1 MDLSADYG
9 TSNEACGCG
18 GGEGVVVVVGG
29 LLCTGGA
36 GKGGRAIVVVVAGV
50 LACCGGIWL
59 AWRGLFEK
67 RLRGRL
73 VVVAV
78 FFWRVVNKKKNL
90 WLLSG
95 KAVCNRW
102 NRWSLIVFHFVL
114 NSLGGEPGGRNGIIW
129 RESIYWFRKIR
140 QGYGR

>member
-29 LLCTGGA
+29 LLCI
-36 GKGGRAIVVVVAGV
+36 GGRVKGEE
-50 LACCGGIWL
+50 LLWL
-59 AWRGLFEK
+59 LWQEFW
-67 RLRGRL
+67 L
-73 VVVAV
+73 VVVGYGWRGEGCLRKDCGGDWWLWRF
-78 FFWRVVNKKKNL
+78 FFWRVVNKKKSL

-129 RESIYWFRKIR
+129 RESINWFKKIR